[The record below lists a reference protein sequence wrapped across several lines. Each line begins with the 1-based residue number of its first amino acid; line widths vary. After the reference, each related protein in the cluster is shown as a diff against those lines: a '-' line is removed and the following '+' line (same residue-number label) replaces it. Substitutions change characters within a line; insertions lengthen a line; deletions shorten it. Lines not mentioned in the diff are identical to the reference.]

1 MKYLMFFLILAG
13 LTACQQKI
21 SPADDAE
28 NQETVSPRD
37 YQKCINAL
45 KSGDD
50 EDAVDSCH
58 QVTEEIREK

>member
-1 MKYLMFFLILAG
+1 MKSLMVFLILAG

-21 SPADDAE
+21 SPAGDAE

-50 EDAVDSCH
+50 EDAVNICH
-58 QVTEEIREK
+58 QVTVEIRTK